1 MINIL
6 HNYKSPKFDDR
17 PFPMQFLILHY
28 TEMTFEGAVERLCD
42 PEIKVSAHYIIKENG
57 EIYSLVD
64 DDKRA
69 WHSGKSA
76 WYDFERL
83 NDYSIGIEID
93 NLGNKIFEEVQ
104 INSCIELCKYL
115 CNKYSIPTKT
125 NIIGH
130 SDINPEGKIDP
141 GIYFPWEKLAK
152 ENLGIFPKRE
162 LILKPEIVAHFG
174 DEKEII
180 KEVPVE
186 VEKIVE
192 VIKEVPVEVE
202 KIVEKII
209 EVPVFQ
215 TETID
220 DEIYFEDD
228 FDIIESQNGTIVY
241 PVNENEY
248 VEPIKIS
255 ELPEMIEPEK
265 NDYVVSPEM
274 DTQEPPRPNRLSYV
288 KP

>member
-1 MINIL
+1 MLYKFIIIMINIL

-180 KEVPVE
+180 KEIKVKLKSLGY
-186 VEKIVE
+186 KIENINEHFDLELNYVTRAFLSKFYPE
-192 VIKEVPVEVE
+192 VIFKEGG
-202 KIVEKII
+202 I
-209 EVPVFQ
+209 EF
-215 TETID
+215 
-220 DEIYFEDD
+220 F
-228 FDIIESQNGTIVY
+228 
-241 PVNENEY
+241 
-248 VEPIKIS
+248 
-255 ELPEMIEPEK
+255 K
-265 NDYVVSPEM
+265 N
-274 DTQEPPRPNRLSYV
+274 LSNFYYWDLNAYNILN
-288 KP
+288 KL